1 MDAFKLLDSYADE
14 LTIVMPHNLVRNE
27 LESSILLEE
36 VLQVQDIVYKSDKLK
51 KKHSRSNNWHGSPP
65 TKNFGFCGIV

>member
-51 KKHSRSNNWHGSPP
+51 KKHSRSNN
-65 TKNFGFCGIV
+65 

>member
-1 MDAFKLLDSYADE
+1 LLKE
-14 LTIVMPHNLVRNE
+14 M
-27 LESSILLEE
+27 
-36 VLQVQDIVYKSDKLK
+36 LQVQDIVDKSDKLK